1 MLHGTAFTAGYYLA
15 RCTVASKSLPLARCI
30 SLEAGMQV
38 SLQELA
44 QLPKPDMQGSMQL
57 CH

>member
-30 SLEAGMQV
+30 SLETGMQV
-38 SLQELA
+38 SL
-44 QLPKPDMQGSMQL
+44 PDFAGLSVIGIHGGMQL
-57 CH
+57 